1 MENDKVS
8 PLLCAVVEDRQIYYN
23 KDAEETGI
31 MESSD
36 LLNEE
41 CESSASEASLNRERE
56 ERNCKENN

>member
-8 PLLCAVVEDRQIYYN
+8 PLICAVVEVRQIYYN
-23 KDAEETGI
+23 KDSEETAI

-41 CESSASEASLNRERE
+41 CESSASEASLN
-56 ERNCKENN
+56 